1 MFGTAAARVTGNGN
15 HLNLPAHG
23 VMVVRKAPAKTEFT
37 TERKGLK
44 DRTQE
49 GIFPKTVVA
58 GMVVMLAMAGAPLR
72 LLGGQGQPET
82 QTFPAKIK
90 SPPPKQKPHR
100 FFDRTNL
107 MLFAGVAAV
116 RTLDF
121 TSTQHFRHN
130 GNNEVMLT
138 NSIVDNKPLF
148 AGIEVAGT
156 ALSIGAA
163 YWLHR
168 TGHHK
173 LERWVSI
180 IHIGVGATG
189 DIHNYSLGPA
199 R

>member
-1 MFGTAAARVTGNGN
+1 MRAN
-15 HLNLPAHG
+15 HLWKSTHG
-23 VMVVRKAPAKTEFT
+23 SDLSFKPRW
-37 TERKGLK
+37 ER
-44 DRTQE
+44 RWST
-49 GIFPKTVVA
+49 KTVAAFFVLVLSVA
-58 GMVVMLAMAGAPLR
+58 MAPLR
-72 LLGGQGQPET
+72 LNAQQHQAKP
-82 QTFPAKIK
+82 PAKRGTPAAGQL
-90 SPPPKQKPHR
+90 SQLPKTHR

-116 RTLDF
+116 RALDF
-121 TSTQHFRHN
+121 TSTQHFRRL
-130 GNNEVMLT
+130 GNNEVLLN

-180 IHIGVGATG
+180 LHIGVGAFG

>member
-1 MFGTAAARVTGNGN
+1 LFRRIAAAI
-15 HLNLPAHG
+15 LLLALSI
-23 VMVVRKAPAKTEFT
+23 VVAPPLLKAQQGEAKSA
-37 TERKGLK
+37 G
-44 DRTQE
+44 
-49 GIFPKTVVA
+49 KTVPKVPVQPVA
-58 GMVVMLAMAGAPLR
+58 LPGS
-72 LLGGQGQPET
+72 T
-82 QTFPAKIK
+82 
-90 SPPPKQKPHR
+90 HR

-116 RTLDF
+116 RTLDY
-121 TSTQHFRHN
+121 TSTQHFRRL
-130 GNNEVMLT
+130 GNKEVLLT

-180 IHIGVGATG
+180 VHIGVGAFG

>member
-1 MFGTAAARVTGNGN
+1 MNPAGNGPSRGRRPSASFRGIAAAGLLLVLGMAAAPTLLKAQQEQAKAQQEAAQRMPVQ
-15 HLNLPAHG
+15 P
-23 VMVVRKAPAKTEFT
+23 VRP
-37 TERKGLK
+37 
-44 DRTQE
+44 
-49 GIFPKTVVA
+49 
-58 GMVVMLAMAGAPLR
+58 
-72 LLGGQGQPET
+72 PE
-82 QTFPAKIK
+82 A
-90 SPPPKQKPHR
+90 PHR

-116 RTLDF
+116 RTLDY
-121 TSTQHFRHN
+121 TSTQHFRRL
-130 GNNEVMLT
+130 GNHEVLLT

-173 LERWVSI
+173 LERWVPVV
-180 IHIGVGATG
+180 HIGVGAFG

>member
-1 MFGTAAARVTGNGN
+1 MRKNPLGKNLHAGECPAFRPRRTGRVSARGAAAAFILILAVAMA
-15 HLNLPAHG
+15 P
-23 VMVVRKAPAKTEFT
+23 VRLKAQQPQAKTPAKPA
-37 TERKGLK
+37 
-44 DRTQE
+44 TQASSQ
-49 GIFPKTVVA
+49 TS
-58 GMVVMLAMAGAPLR
+58 
-72 LLGGQGQPET
+72 QP
-82 QTFPAKIK
+82 PR
-90 SPPPKQKPHR
+90 PHR
-100 FFDRTNL
+100 FFDKTNL

-116 RTLDF
+116 RALDF
-121 TSTQHFRHN
+121 TSTEHFRRL
-130 GNNEVMLT
+130 GNNEVLLN

-168 TGHHK
+168 TGHYK

-180 IHIGVGATG
+180 IHIGVGLVG

>member
-1 MFGTAAARVTGNGN
+1 MLQSKDNKSLKLCSRRLFSKVAAVAFALALATG
-15 HLNLPAHG
+15 A
-23 VMVVRKAPAKTEFT
+23 APA
-37 TERKGLK
+37 RLK
-44 DRTQE
+44 AQQEIGNPRSQTGPVSRTQ
-49 GIFPKTVVA
+49 A
-58 GMVVMLAMAGAPLR
+58 GHL
-72 LLGGQGQPET
+72 PET
-82 QTFPAKIK
+82 T
-90 SPPPKQKPHR
+90 HR

-116 RTLDF
+116 RALDY
-121 TSTQHFRHN
+121 TSTQHFRSL
-130 GNNEVMLT
+130 GNNEVLLT

-180 IHIGVGATG
+180 VHIGVGAFG
-189 DIHNYSLGPA
+189 GVRNYSLGAP

>member
-1 MFGTAAARVTGNGN
+1 VKKTERRARQNGIDRSAERCQQGRRWTGSAPAVLVFVLALGTAPSLLRAQQTRTNPRAGLDARKQVQ
-15 HLNLPAHG
+15 PAS
-23 VMVVRKAPAKTEFT
+23 V
-37 TERKGLK
+37 
-44 DRTQE
+44 
-49 GIFPKTVVA
+49 IPKT
-58 GMVVMLAMAGAPLR
+58 
-72 LLGGQGQPET
+72 
-82 QTFPAKIK
+82 
-90 SPPPKQKPHR
+90 HR

-107 MLFAGVAAV
+107 MLFVGVAAA
-116 RTLDF
+116 RALDY
-121 TSTQHFRHN
+121 TSTQHFRRLGDH
-130 GNNEVMLT
+130 EVLLS

-180 IHIGVGATG
+180 VHIGVGVVG
-189 DIHNYSLGPA
+189 DAHNYSLGPP

>member
-1 MFGTAAARVTGNGN
+1 MPRTFGNEQRRSHRRGRLFPHVVAVAFILALALGTDSALLKAQQQTGN
-15 HLNLPAHG
+15 LRAQATPTPAS
-23 VMVVRKAPAKTEFT
+23 
-37 TERKGLK
+37 
-44 DRTQE
+44 Q
-49 GIFPKTVVA
+49 
-58 GMVVMLAMAGAPLR
+58 
-72 LLGGQGQPET
+72 T
-82 QTFPAKIK
+82 QTRQLPESA
-90 SPPPKQKPHR
+90 HR

-116 RTLDF
+116 RALDY
-121 TSTQHFRHN
+121 TSTQHFRKLGH
-130 GNNEVMLT
+130 NEVLLT

-156 ALSIGAA
+156 ALSIGLA

-180 IHIGVGATG
+180 VHIGVAAFG

-199 R
+199 PPPM

>member
-1 MFGTAAARVTGNGN
+1 
-15 HLNLPAHG
+15 
-23 VMVVRKAPAKTEFT
+23 
-37 TERKGLK
+37 
-44 DRTQE
+44 
-49 GIFPKTVVA
+49 
-58 GMVVMLAMAGAPLR
+58 
-72 LLGGQGQPET
+72 
-82 QTFPAKIK
+82 
-90 SPPPKQKPHR
+90 
-100 FFDRTNL
+100 

-116 RTLDF
+116 RALDY
-121 TSTQHFRHN
+121 TSTQHFRGLGDH
-130 GNNEVMLT
+130 EVLLS

-180 IHIGVGATG
+180 VHIGVGVVG
-189 DIHNYSLGPA
+189 DAHNYSLGPA

>member
-1 MFGTAAARVTGNGN
+1 M
-15 HLNLPAHG
+15 
-23 VMVVRKAPAKTEFT
+23 
-37 TERKGLK
+37 K

-49 GIFPKTVVA
+49 RIRLKTVIA
-58 GMVVMLAMAGAPLR
+58 GMVVMLAMAGVPLR
-72 LLGGQGQPET
+72 LLGGQDQPET
-82 QTFPAKIK
+82 PAFPAKIK
-90 SPPPKQKPHR
+90 SPPPKLKPHR

-130 GNNEVMLT
+130 GHNEVMLT

-156 ALSIGAA
+156 ALSIGVA
-163 YWLHR
+163 YLLYR
-168 TGHHK
+168 TGHYK

-180 IHIGVGATG
+180 IHIAVGATG
-189 DIHNYSLGPA
+189 DIHNYTLGPV